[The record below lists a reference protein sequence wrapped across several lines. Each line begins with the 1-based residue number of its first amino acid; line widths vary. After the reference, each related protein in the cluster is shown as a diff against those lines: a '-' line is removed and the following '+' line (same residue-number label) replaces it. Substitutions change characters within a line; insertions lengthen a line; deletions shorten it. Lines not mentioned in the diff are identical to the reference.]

1 MLIPLNL
8 QTHQLLRCLQ
18 NESEIARLLSTKSM
32 GIEADQQTLRK
43 ACHREKLVD
52 GIAIQKPFVT
62 KQDTEKS
69 VERAEGQ
76 LITHGYQKDQNITT
90 YNMDEKGFIIG
101 LASATKH
108 HVIRSV

>member
-1 MLIPLNL
+1 
-8 QTHQLLRCLQ
+8 
-18 NESEIARLLSTKSM
+18 M

-69 VERAEGQ
+69 VERAEG
-76 LITHGYQKDQNITT
+76 
-90 YNMDEKGFIIG
+90 
-101 LASATKH
+101 
-108 HVIRSV
+108 